1 MKKKLLCL
9 TAAVIL
15 AFSMSG
21 CGDVS
26 DSSSV
31 ESAAEAAANT
41 ESVETPPELP
51 DIEPV
56 PVPEGGWTEETIQD
70 VIYINGKN
78 VHLPCKFEEFGDG
91 FEISIDEYTNF
102 YEDENYAFLNFKY
115 NDVMIGGMNI
125 DNCNNQDEL
134 KSGDIIYLGC
144 STDYLEDGSDNRVPI
159 SINGVTIGSS
169 KEEVENH
176 LGFDMTEIVKDSDYS
191 TNAQIGNFS
200 ISLIIE
206 NNTVDI
212 MTIAY
217 HVY

>member
-1 MKKKLLCL
+1 MKKSLLCL

-26 DSSSV
+26 DSSSA
-31 ESAAEAAANT
+31 ESAKDALANT

-91 FEISIDEYTNF
+91 FEISIDEYTKFN
-102 YEDENYAFLNFKY
+102 DDNHAFVTYKY
-115 NDVMIGGMNI
+115 NDIMIGGMGI
-125 DNCNNQDEL
+125 DNCANQDEL
-134 KSGDIIYLGC
+134 QSGDVVYIWC
-144 STDYLEDGSDNRVPI
+144 STDYLEDGSDNRAPV
-159 SINGVTIGSS
+159 SINGVSLGST
-169 KEEVENH
+169 KEDIENNLDFEMAEVKK
-176 LGFDMTEIVKDSDYS
+176 GSDYS
-191 TNAQIGNFS
+191 GNAQIGNFS
-200 ISLIIE
+200 ISLIVE
-206 NNTVDI
+206 NNTLDI

-217 HVY
+217 HVN